1 MMSRRTP
8 PYGTVHL
15 SDLQQPEIEGA
26 PMAPRQT
33 VRRLLVAV
41 PALALA
47 LGVTACSPPNEQPA
61 DADAPYTLPTYSE
74 EAEHT
79 TAHEEPEAAEDSEAT
94 EGTEGAEGTDAE
106 GAPAAGVPAETAVP
120 GAAETGVA
128 GDQAAGGQGA
138 PGAAPA
144 PAVPAN

>member
-1 MMSRRTP
+1 MSRRTP
-8 PYGTVHL
+8 PYGIVHL

-41 PALALA
+41 PALAIA

-74 EAEHT
+74 EAKHT
-79 TAHEEPEAAEDSEAT
+79 TAHEEPEAAESTGTADGA
-94 EGTEGAEGTDAE
+94 EGTEGTGAE
-106 GAPAAGVPAETAVP
+106 GAPTETAVP

-128 GDQAAGGQGA
+128 GAPTAAVDPAPGAQVA

-144 PAVPAN
+144 PAAPAN